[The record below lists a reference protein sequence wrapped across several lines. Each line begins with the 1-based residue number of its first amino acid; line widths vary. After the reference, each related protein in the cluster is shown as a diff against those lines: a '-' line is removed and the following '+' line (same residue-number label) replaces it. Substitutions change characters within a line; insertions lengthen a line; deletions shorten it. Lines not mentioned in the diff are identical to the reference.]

1 MREVN
6 IPITRP
12 LLPDY
17 ERLEERVRDIFS
29 TGQLTNNKFV
39 RELEETIA
47 AWIGTQYAV
56 AVSSCTVGLAV
67 TLKSLHR
74 RGEVILPSFTFSA
87 TGHAVMWAGLTPCF
101 VDIEPGTMN
110 VDPEKV
116 RERITDNTVA
126 ILAVHVFGN
135 PAPVDDLIQIAGE
148 HDLPLLFDAAHGIG
162 AVYNGSPVGRF
173 GSAEVFSVSPTKL
186 LVCGEGGFVTT
197 NDTNIARYIRLGRN
211 YGDPGDYDCEFPGL
225 NARMTE
231 FNVILGLESF
241 RLLPDHIQRRRQ
253 LADRYR
259 QQLRDVP
266 GITFQTINP
275 HGKSSWKDFV
285 IVVKKELFGMDRDE
299 LRQILDR
306 HGIASR
312 RYFFPPIHLQKAY
325 RSYAQAE
332 TELPVTIRI
341 ANNILSLPMYYDMTE
356 DMIDTITGIIADA
369 ASR

>member
-126 ILAVHVFGN
+126 ILAVHVFWKS
-135 PAPVDDLIQIAGE
+135 
-148 HDLPLLFDAAHGIG
+148 
-162 AVYNGSPVGRF
+162 GS
-173 GSAEVFSVSPTKL
+173 
-186 LVCGEGGFVTT
+186 C
-197 NDTNIARYIRLGRN
+197 
-211 YGDPGDYDCEFPGL
+211 
-225 NARMTE
+225 
-231 FNVILGLESF
+231 
-241 RLLPDHIQRRRQ
+241 
-253 LADRYR
+253 
-259 QQLRDVP
+259 
-266 GITFQTINP
+266 
-275 HGKSSWKDFV
+275 
-285 IVVKKELFGMDRDE
+285 
-299 LRQILDR
+299 
-306 HGIASR
+306 
-312 RYFFPPIHLQKAY
+312 
-325 RSYAQAE
+325 
-332 TELPVTIRI
+332 
-341 ANNILSLPMYYDMTE
+341 
-356 DMIDTITGIIADA
+356 
-369 ASR
+369 